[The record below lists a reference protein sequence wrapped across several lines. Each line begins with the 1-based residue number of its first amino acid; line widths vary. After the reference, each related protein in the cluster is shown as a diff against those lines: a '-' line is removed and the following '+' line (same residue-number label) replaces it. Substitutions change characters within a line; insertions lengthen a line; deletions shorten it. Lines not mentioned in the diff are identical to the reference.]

1 MKDNLKYNL
10 PTYSALISDESEGVF
25 VISLVDAPATETNWM
40 CFKEQENIQENVKFS
55 IVNEDEHI
63 LAGVVMVAD
72 KPIYRIAPDGTEFY
86 IVFSKDVIKRMAEK
100 MLDDNTFNNIDIQ
113 HDGNI
118 IPRDKVK
125 LVELFIAD
133 EAKGIK
139 PNYLDVPDGSL
150 LANYKIYDEQ
160 LWQMAK
166 SGALNGFSLEGVF
179 STLRLPEQNK
189 NTKNTKNNKHTKMS
203 KIKEMLKSILVQLG
217 EVNTDKGILTYDGN
231 LAPGVEVKNEDGSKP
246 ADGEY
251 KLEDGKVIVVKDGY
265 VDEVREIENETIK
278 EKPKGKEEKSAEM
291 AEEKPQEKPASE
303 MPEKKPEEKPNE
315 VEELK
320 KLVDEHAAL
329 LKELSDRLSALEELV
344 KELNETPAVEP
355 IEQEF
360 SKHFKSKNR
369 ACEYANALRK

>member
-1 MKDNLKYNL
+1 MKDNLKDNLKYNL

-40 CFKEQENIQENVKFS
+40 CFKEQENVKLNVKFS
-55 IVNEDEHI
+55 VVNEDEHI

-72 KPIYRIAPDGTEFY
+72 KPIYRIAPDGAEYY

-100 MLDDNTFNNIDIQ
+100 MLADNTFNNIDIQ

-189 NTKNTKNNKHTKMS
+189 NNNQNKNNKHTKMS

-217 EVNTDKGILTYDGN
+217 EVATDKGILTYDGN
-231 LAPGVEVKNEDGSKP
+231 LVPGVEVKNEDGSKP

-251 KLEDGKVIVVKDGY
+251 KVGEDKVIVLKDGC
-265 VDEVREIENETIK
+265 VDEIREMEEELAEEKPK
-278 EKPKGKEEKSAEM
+278 EKP
-291 AEEKPQEKPASE
+291 AEEKPQEKPANE
-303 MPEKKPEEKPNE
+303 MPQEKPEEKPNE

-329 LKELSDRLSALEELV
+329 LKDLGDRLKALEDLV

-360 SKHFKSKNR
+360 SKQIKHKNR

>member
-1 MKDNLKYNL
+1 MNQNI
-10 PTYSALISDESEGVF
+10 PTYSALISDDNEGIL

-40 CFKEQENIQENVKFS
+40 CFKEQENIKFS

-166 SGALNGFSLEGVF
+166 SGELNGFSLEGVF
-179 STLRLPEQNK
+179 TTVRYEQN
-189 NTKNTKNNKHTKMS
+189 KNNKHTKMS

-217 EVNTDKGILTYDGN
+217 EVNTDKGILTYDGD
-231 LAPGVEVKNEDGSKP
+231 LAVGVEVKNEDGSKP

-251 KLEDGKVIVVKDGY
+251 KLEDDKVIVVKDGL
-265 VDEVREIENETIK
+265 VDEIK
-278 EKPKGKEEKSAEM
+278 EVEVDVIEEM
-291 AEEKPQEKPASE
+291 AEEKPQEKPAD
-303 MPEKKPEEKPNE
+303 EKPQEKSADEKPNE

-320 KLVDEHAAL
+320 KLIDEHTSL
-329 LKELSDRLSALEELV
+329 LKELGDRLKTLEDLV

-355 IEQEF
+355 IEQEY
-360 SKHFKSKNR
+360 SKQTKSKNR

>member
-1 MKDNLKYNL
+1 MNQNI
-10 PTYSALISDESEGVF
+10 PTYSAIISDDNEGIL

-40 CFKEQENIQENVKFS
+40 CFKEQENIKFS

-100 MLDDNTFNNIDIQ
+100 MLSDNTFNNIDIQ

-118 IPRDKVK
+118 IPHDKVK

-166 SGALNGFSLEGVF
+166 SGELNGFSLEGVF
-179 STLRLPEQNK
+179 TTVRYEQN
-189 NTKNTKNNKHTKMS
+189 KNNKHTKMS

-217 EVNTDKGILTYDGN
+217 EVNTDKGILTYDGA
-231 LAPGVEVKNEDGSKP
+231 LAVGVEVKNEDGSKP

-251 KLEDGKVIVVKDGY
+251 KLEDDKVIVVKDGF
-265 VDEVREIENETIK
+265 VDEIK
-278 EKPKGKEEKSAEM
+278 EVEVDVIEEM
-291 AEEKPQEKPASE
+291 ADEKPQDNVEDKPQD
-303 MPEKKPEEKPNE
+303 KVEEKPNE

-320 KLVDEHAAL
+320 KLIDEHTSL
-329 LKELSDRLSALEELV
+329 LKELGDRLKTLEDLV

-355 IEQEF
+355 IEQEY

>member
-1 MKDNLKYNL
+1 MNKNI
-10 PTYSALISDESEGVF
+10 PTYSALISDDNEGIL

-40 CFKEQENIQENVKFS
+40 CFKEQDNIKFS

-118 IPRDKVK
+118 IPHDKVK

-166 SGALNGFSLEGVF
+166 SGELNGFSLEGVF
-179 STLRLPEQNK
+179 TTVRYEQN
-189 NTKNTKNNKHTKMS
+189 KNNKHTKMS

-217 EVNTDKGILTYDGN
+217 EVNTDKGILTYDGD
-231 LAPGVEVKNEDGSKP
+231 LAVGVEVKNEDGSKP

-251 KLEDGKVIVVKDGY
+251 KLEDDKVIVVKDGL
-265 VDEVREIENETIK
+265 VDEIK
-278 EKPKGKEEKSAEM
+278 EVEVDVIEEM
-291 AEEKPQEKPASE
+291 ADEKPQDNVEDKPQD
-303 MPEKKPEEKPNE
+303 KVEEKPNE

-320 KLVDEHAAL
+320 KLIDEHTSL
-329 LKELSDRLSALEELV
+329 LKELGDRLKTLEDLV

-360 SKHFKSKNR
+360 TKQCKSKNR
-369 ACEYANALRK
+369 ACEYANALRN

>member
-1 MKDNLKYNL
+1 MDKKL
-10 PTYSALISDESEGVF
+10 PTYNALISDDNEGIL

-40 CFKEQENIQENVKFS
+40 CFKEQENIKFS

-118 IPRDKVK
+118 IPHDKVK

-166 SGALNGFSLEGVF
+166 SGELNGFSLEGVF
-179 STLRLPEQNK
+179 TTVRYEQN
-189 NTKNTKNNKHTKMS
+189 KNNKHTKMS

-217 EVNTDKGILTYDGN
+217 EVNTDKGILTYDGD
-231 LAPGVEVKNEDGSKP
+231 LAVGVEVKNEDGSKP

-251 KLEDGKVIVVKDGY
+251 KLEDDKVIVVKDGF
-265 VDEVREIENETIK
+265 VDEIK
-278 EKPKGKEEKSAEM
+278 EVEVDVIEEM
-291 AEEKPQEKPASE
+291 ADEKPQDNVEDKPQD
-303 MPEKKPEEKPNE
+303 KVEEKPNE

-320 KLVDEHAAL
+320 KLIDEHTSL
-329 LKELSDRLSALEELV
+329 LKELGDRLKTLEDLV

-360 SKHFKSKNR
+360 TKQCKSKNR

>member
-1 MKDNLKYNL
+1 MNQNI
-10 PTYSALISDESEGVF
+10 PTYSALISDDNEGIL

-40 CFKEQENIQENVKFS
+40 CFKEQENIKFS

-100 MLDDNTFNNIDIQ
+100 MLSDNTFNNIDIQ

-118 IPRDKVK
+118 IPHDKVK

-179 STLRLPEQNK
+179 TTVRYEQN
-189 NTKNTKNNKHTKMS
+189 KNNKHTKMS

-217 EVNTDKGILTYDGN
+217 EVNTDKGILTYDGD
-231 LAPGVEVKNEDGSKP
+231 LAVGVEVKNEDGSKP

-251 KLEDGKVIVVKDGY
+251 KLEDNKVIVVKDGF
-265 VDEVREIENETIK
+265 VDEIK
-278 EKPKGKEEKSAEM
+278 EVEVDVIEEM
-291 AEEKPQEKPASE
+291 ADEKPQEKPAD
-303 MPEKKPEEKPNE
+303 EKPQEKPADEKPNE

-320 KLVDEHAAL
+320 KLIDEHTSL
-329 LKELSDRLSALEELV
+329 LKELGDRLKTLEDIV

-360 SKHFKSKNR
+360 TKQYKSKNR

>member
-1 MKDNLKYNL
+1 MNQNI
-10 PTYSALISDESEGVF
+10 PTYSAIISDDNEGIL

-40 CFKEQENIQENVKFS
+40 CFKEQENIKFS

-100 MLDDNTFNNIDIQ
+100 MLSDNTFNNIDIQ

-118 IPRDKVK
+118 IPHDKVK

-166 SGALNGFSLEGVF
+166 SGTLNGFSLEGVF
-179 STLRLPEQNK
+179 TTVRYEQN
-189 NTKNTKNNKHTKMS
+189 KNNKHTKMS

-217 EVNTDKGILTYDGN
+217 EVNTDKGILTYDGA
-231 LAPGVEVKNEDGSKP
+231 LAVGVEVKNEDGSKP

-251 KLEDGKVIVVKDGY
+251 KLEDDKVIVVKDGF
-265 VDEVREIENETIK
+265 VDEIK
-278 EKPKGKEEKSAEM
+278 EVEVDVIEEM
-291 AEEKPQEKPASE
+291 ADEKPQDNVEDKPQDNA
-303 MPEKKPEEKPNE
+303 EEKPNE

-320 KLVDEHAAL
+320 KLIDEHTSL
-329 LKELSDRLSALEELV
+329 LKELGDRLKTLEDLV

-360 SKHFKSKNR
+360 TKQCKSKNR
-369 ACEYANALRK
+369 ACEYANALRD

>member
-1 MKDNLKYNL
+1 MKGNL

-40 CFKEQENIQENVKFS
+40 CFKEQENVKFS
-55 IVNEDEHI
+55 VVNEDEHI

-72 KPIYRIAPDGTEFY
+72 KPIYRIAPDGAEYY

-100 MLDDNTFNNIDIQ
+100 MLADNTFNNIDIQ

-189 NTKNTKNNKHTKMS
+189 NTENTKNNKHTKMS

-217 EVNTDKGILTYDGN
+217 EVSTDKGILTYDGN

-265 VDEVREIENETIK
+265 VDEVREIEDEII
-278 EKPKGKEEKSAEM
+278 EEM
-291 AEEKPQEKPASE
+291 AEEKPQEKPAE
-303 MPEKKPEEKPNE
+303 EKPQEKPAEEKPNE

-329 LKELSDRLSALEELV
+329 LKELGDRLKALEDLV

-360 SKHFKSKNR
+360 SKQIKHKNR

>member
-1 MKDNLKYNL
+1 MNQNI
-10 PTYSALISDESEGVF
+10 PTYSAIISDDNEGIL

-40 CFKEQENIQENVKFS
+40 CFKEQENIKFS

-72 KPIYRIAPDGTEFY
+72 KPIYRIAPDGSEFY

-100 MLDDNTFNNIDIQ
+100 MLSDNTFNNIDIQ

-118 IPRDKVK
+118 IPHDKVK

-133 EAKGIK
+133 ETKGIK

-166 SGALNGFSLEGVF
+166 SGELNGFSLEGVF
-179 STLRLPEQNK
+179 TTVRYEQN
-189 NTKNTKNNKHTKMS
+189 KNNKHTKMS

-217 EVNTDKGILTYDGN
+217 EVNTDKGILTYDGA
-231 LAPGVEVKNEDGSKP
+231 LAVGVEVKNEDGSKP

-251 KLEDGKVIVVKDGY
+251 KLEDNKVIVVKDGF
-265 VDEVREIENETIK
+265 VDEIK
-278 EKPKGKEEKSAEM
+278 EVEVDVIEEM
-291 AEEKPQEKPASE
+291 ADEKPVEKPADEKPQEMPAD
-303 MPEKKPEEKPNE
+303 EKPNE

-320 KLVDEHAAL
+320 KLIDEHTSL
-329 LKELSDRLSALEELV
+329 LKELGDRLKTLEDLV

-355 IEQEF
+355 IEQEY
-360 SKHFKSKNR
+360 SKHTKSKNR

>member
-1 MKDNLKYNL
+1 MNQNI
-10 PTYSALISDESEGVF
+10 PTYSAIISDDNEGIL

-40 CFKEQENIQENVKFS
+40 CFKEQENIKFS

-166 SGALNGFSLEGVF
+166 SGELNGFSLEGVF
-179 STLRLPEQNK
+179 TTVRYEQN
-189 NTKNTKNNKHTKMS
+189 KNNKHTKMS

-217 EVNTDKGILTYDGN
+217 EVTTDKGILTYDGN
-231 LAPGVEVKNEDGSKP
+231 LAVGVEVKNEDGSKP

-251 KLEDGKVIVVKDGY
+251 KLEDDKVIVVKDGF
-265 VDEVREIENETIK
+265 VDEIKEIEDDVIE
-278 EKPKGKEEKSAEM
+278 EM
-291 AEEKPQEKPASE
+291 ADEKPQDNVEDKPQD
-303 MPEKKPEEKPNE
+303 KVEEKPNE

-320 KLVDEHAAL
+320 KLIDEHTSL
-329 LKELSDRLSALEELV
+329 LKELGDRLKTLEDLV

-360 SKHFKSKNR
+360 TKQRKSENR
-369 ACEYANALRK
+369 ACEYANALRN

>member
-1 MKDNLKYNL
+1 MKDKLPIYN
-10 PTYSALISDESEGVF
+10 ALISDDNEGIF

-40 CFKEQENIQENVKFS
+40 CFKEQENIKFS

-72 KPIYRIAPDGTEFY
+72 KPIYRIAPDGTEYY

-150 LANYKIYDEQ
+150 LANYKIYDDE
-160 LWQMAK
+160 LWNMAK
-166 SGALNGFSLEGVF
+166 SGVLNGFSLEGVF
-179 STLRLPEQNK
+179 STIRYEHNK
-189 NTKNTKNNKHTKMS
+189 NIKNTKMS
-203 KIKEMLKSILVQLG
+203 KIKEMIKSILVQLG
-217 EVNTDKGILTYDGN
+217 EVVTDKGILTYDGE
-231 LAPGVEVKNEDGSKP
+231 LTTGVEVKNEDGSMP
-246 ADGEY
+246 DDGEY
-251 KLEDGKVIVVKDGY
+251 KVEDNKFIVIKDGY
-265 VDEVREIENETIK
+265 VDEIK
-278 EKPKGKEEKSAEM
+278 EVEEEMVEEKP
-291 AEEKPQEKPASE
+291 EEKPQEKPD
-303 MPEKKPEEKPNE
+303 EKPQEKPNE

-320 KLVDEHAAL
+320 KLVDEHASL
-329 LKELSDRLSALEELV
+329 LTELSDRIKALEDLV
-344 KELNETPAVEP
+344 KELNETTAVEP
-355 IEQEF
+355 IEQEY
-360 SKHFKSKNR
+360 SKQTKSKNR

>member
-1 MKDNLKYNL
+1 MNQNI
-10 PTYSALISDESEGVF
+10 PTYSAIISDDNEGIL

-40 CFKEQENIQENVKFS
+40 CFKEQENIKFS

-166 SGALNGFSLEGVF
+166 SGELNGFSLEGVF
-179 STLRLPEQNK
+179 TTVRYEQN
-189 NTKNTKNNKHTKMS
+189 KNNKHTKMS

-217 EVNTDKGILTYDGN
+217 EVNTDKGILTYDGD
-231 LAPGVEVKNEDGSKP
+231 LAVGVEVKNEDGSKP

-251 KLEDGKVIVVKDGY
+251 KLEDDKVIVVKDGL
-265 VDEVREIENETIK
+265 VDEIK
-278 EKPKGKEEKSAEM
+278 EVEVDVIEEM
-291 AEEKPQEKPASE
+291 ADEKPQEKPVD
-303 MPEKKPEEKPNE
+303 EKPQDEGDAKPNE

-320 KLVDEHAAL
+320 KLIDEHTSL
-329 LKELSDRLSALEELV
+329 LKELGDRLKALEDLV

-360 SKHFKSKNR
+360 TKQCKSKNR
-369 ACEYANALRK
+369 ACEYANALRN

>member
-1 MKDNLKYNL
+1 MNQNI
-10 PTYSALISDESEGVF
+10 PTYSALISDDNEGIL

-40 CFKEQENIQENVKFS
+40 CFKEQENIKFS

-118 IPRDKVK
+118 IPHDKVK

-166 SGALNGFSLEGVF
+166 SGELNGFSLEGVF
-179 STLRLPEQNK
+179 TTVRYEQN
-189 NTKNTKNNKHTKMS
+189 KNNKHTKMS

-217 EVNTDKGILTYDGN
+217 EVTTDKGILTYDGD
-231 LAPGVEVKNEDGSKP
+231 LAVGVEVKNEDGSKP

-251 KLEDGKVIVVKDGY
+251 KLEDNKVIVVKDGF
-265 VDEVREIENETIK
+265 VDEIK
-278 EKPKGKEEKSAEM
+278 EVEVDVIEEM
-291 AEEKPQEKPASE
+291 ADEKPQEKPAD
-303 MPEKKPEEKPNE
+303 EKPKDEGDAKPNE

-320 KLVDEHAAL
+320 KLIDEHTSL
-329 LKELSDRLSALEELV
+329 LKELGDRLKTLEDLV

-360 SKHFKSKNR
+360 TKQYKSENR

>member
-1 MKDNLKYNL
+1 MKDKLPIYN
-10 PTYSALISDESEGVF
+10 ALISDDNEGIF

-40 CFKEQENIQENVKFS
+40 CFKEQENIKFS

-72 KPIYRIAPDGTEFY
+72 KPIYRIAPDGAEYY

-150 LANYKIYDEQ
+150 LANYKIYDDE
-160 LWQMAK
+160 LWNMAK
-166 SGALNGFSLEGVF
+166 SGVLNGFSLEGVF
-179 STLRLPEQNK
+179 STIRYKHNK
-189 NTKNTKNNKHTKMS
+189 NIKHNKMS

-217 EVNTDKGILTYDGN
+217 EVNTDKGILTYDGD
-231 LAPGVEVKNEDGSKP
+231 LAKGVEVKNEDGSKP

-251 KLEDGKVIVVKDGY
+251 KLDDDKIIVVKDGY
-265 VDEVREIENETIK
+265 VEEIK
-278 EKPKGKEEKSAEM
+278 EVEEEM
-291 AEEKPQEKPASE
+291 AEEKPEDKKAADKKADEKPQEKPAD
-303 MPEKKPEEKPNE
+303 EKPKEEGDPKPNE

-329 LKELSDRLSALEELV
+329 LAELSDRLKALEDLV

-355 IEQEF
+355 IEQEY
-360 SKHFKSKNR
+360 SKQTKSKNR
-369 ACEYANALRK
+369 ACEYANALRKEDA

>member
-1 MKDNLKYNL
+1 MNQNI
-10 PTYSALISDESEGVF
+10 PTYSAIISDDNEGIL

-40 CFKEQENIQENVKFS
+40 CFKEQENIKFS

-118 IPRDKVK
+118 IPHDKVK

-166 SGALNGFSLEGVF
+166 SGELNGFSLEGVF
-179 STLRLPEQNK
+179 TTVRYEQN
-189 NTKNTKNNKHTKMS
+189 KNNKHTKMS

-217 EVNTDKGILTYDGN
+217 EVNTDKGILTYDGD
-231 LAPGVEVKNEDGSKP
+231 LAVGVEVKNEDGSKP

-251 KLEDGKVIVVKDGY
+251 KLEDDKVIVVKDGF
-265 VDEVREIENETIK
+265 VDEIK
-278 EKPKGKEEKSAEM
+278 EVEVDVIEEM
-291 AEEKPQEKPASE
+291 ADEKPQEKPAD
-303 MPEKKPEEKPNE
+303 EKPQEKPADEKPNE

-320 KLVDEHAAL
+320 KLIDEHTSL
-329 LKELSDRLSALEELV
+329 LKELGDRLKALEDLV

-355 IEQEF
+355 IEQEY
-360 SKHFKSKNR
+360 SKQTKSKNR
-369 ACEYANALRK
+369 ACEYANALRN

>member
-1 MKDNLKYNL
+1 MNKNI
-10 PTYSALISDESEGVF
+10 PTYSALISDDNEGIL

-40 CFKEQENIQENVKFS
+40 CFKEQENIKFS

-100 MLDDNTFNNIDIQ
+100 MLSDNTFNNIDIQ

-118 IPRDKVK
+118 IPHDKVK

-166 SGALNGFSLEGVF
+166 SGTLNGFSLEGVF
-179 STLRLPEQNK
+179 TTVRYEQN
-189 NTKNTKNNKHTKMS
+189 KNNKHTKMS

-217 EVNTDKGILTYDGN
+217 EVNTDKGILTYDGD
-231 LAPGVEVKNEDGSKP
+231 LAVGVEVKNEDGSKP
-246 ADGEY
+246 ANGEY
-251 KLEDGKVIVVKDGY
+251 KLEDDKVIVVKDGF
-265 VDEVREIENETIK
+265 VDEIK
-278 EKPKGKEEKSAEM
+278 EVENDVIEEM
-291 AEEKPQEKPASE
+291 ADEKPQDKVDEKPQD
-303 MPEKKPEEKPNE
+303 KVEEKPNE

-320 KLVDEHAAL
+320 KLIDEHTSL
-329 LKELSDRLSALEELV
+329 LKELGDRLKTLEDLV

-360 SKHFKSKNR
+360 TKQCKSKNR

>member
-1 MKDNLKYNL
+1 MKDNL
-10 PTYSALISDESEGVF
+10 PTYNALISDDNEGIF

-40 CFKEQENIQENVKFS
+40 CFKEQENIKFS

-72 KPIYRIAPDGTEFY
+72 KPIYRIAPDGTEYY

-150 LANYKIYDEQ
+150 LANYKIYDDE
-160 LWQMAK
+160 LWNMAK
-166 SGALNGFSLEGVF
+166 SGVLNGFSLEGVF
-179 STLRLPEQNK
+179 STIRYKHNK
-189 NTKNTKNNKHTKMS
+189 NIKHNKMS

-217 EVNTDKGILTYDGN
+217 EVTTDKGILTYDGD

-251 KLEDGKVIVVKDGY
+251 KLEDGKIIVVKDGF
-265 VDEVREIENETIK
+265 VDEVK
-278 EKPKGKEEKSAEM
+278 EAEEKSKKEDKPKGKEEKPAEM
-291 AEEKPQEKPASE
+291 ADEKTEEKPADEKPQEEADP
-303 MPEKKPEEKPNE
+303 KPNE

-329 LKELSDRLSALEELV
+329 LKELGDRLKALEDLV

-360 SKHFKSKNR
+360 TKHFKSKNR

>member
-1 MKDNLKYNL
+1 MNQNI
-10 PTYSALISDESEGVF
+10 PTYSALISDDNEGIL

-40 CFKEQENIQENVKFS
+40 CFKEQENIKFS

-72 KPIYRIAPDGTEFY
+72 KPIYRIAPDGSEFY

-100 MLDDNTFNNIDIQ
+100 MLSDNTFNNIDIQ

-118 IPRDKVK
+118 IPHDKVK

-166 SGALNGFSLEGVF
+166 SGELNGFSLEGVF
-179 STLRLPEQNK
+179 TTVRYEQN
-189 NTKNTKNNKHTKMS
+189 KNNKHTKMS

-217 EVNTDKGILTYDGN
+217 EVNTDKGILTYDGA
-231 LAPGVEVKNEDGSKP
+231 LAVGVEVKNEDGSKP

-251 KLEDGKVIVVKDGY
+251 KLEDDKVIVVKDGF
-265 VDEVREIENETIK
+265 VDEIK
-278 EKPKGKEEKSAEM
+278 EVEVDVIEEM
-291 AEEKPQEKPASE
+291 ADEKPQDNVEDKPQD
-303 MPEKKPEEKPNE
+303 KVEEKPNE

-320 KLVDEHAAL
+320 KLIDEHTSL
-329 LKELSDRLSALEELV
+329 LKELGDRLKALEDLV

-360 SKHFKSKNR
+360 TKQRKSENR

>member
-1 MKDNLKYNL
+1 MNQNI
-10 PTYSALISDESEGVF
+10 PTYSAIISDDNEGIL

-40 CFKEQENIQENVKFS
+40 CFKEQENIKFS

-118 IPRDKVK
+118 IPHDKVK

-166 SGALNGFSLEGVF
+166 SGELNGFSLEGVF
-179 STLRLPEQNK
+179 TTVRYEQN
-189 NTKNTKNNKHTKMS
+189 KNNKHTKMS

-217 EVNTDKGILTYDGN
+217 EVNTDKGILTYDGD
-231 LAPGVEVKNEDGSKP
+231 LAVGVEVKNEDGSKP

-251 KLEDGKVIVVKDGY
+251 KLEDDKVIVVKDGF
-265 VDEVREIENETIK
+265 VDEIK
-278 EKPKGKEEKSAEM
+278 EVEVDVIEEM
-291 AEEKPQEKPASE
+291 AEEKPVEKPADEKPQEKPAD
-303 MPEKKPEEKPNE
+303 EKPNE

-320 KLVDEHAAL
+320 KLIDEHTSL
-329 LKELSDRLSALEELV
+329 LKELGDRLKALEDLV

-360 SKHFKSKNR
+360 TKQCKSTNR
-369 ACEYANALRK
+369 ACEYANALRN

>member
-1 MKDNLKYNL
+1 MNQNI
-10 PTYSALISDESEGVF
+10 PTYSAIISDDNEGIL

-40 CFKEQENIQENVKFS
+40 CFKEQENIKFS

-118 IPRDKVK
+118 IPHDKVK

-166 SGALNGFSLEGVF
+166 SGELNGFSLEGVF
-179 STLRLPEQNK
+179 TTVRYEQN
-189 NTKNTKNNKHTKMS
+189 KNNKHTKMS

-231 LAPGVEVKNEDGSKP
+231 LAVGVEVKNEDGSKP

-251 KLEDGKVIVVKDGY
+251 KLEDDKVIVVKDGL
-265 VDEVREIENETIK
+265 VDEIK
-278 EKPKGKEEKSAEM
+278 EVEDDVIEEM
-291 AEEKPQEKPASE
+291 ADEKPQDKVEDKPQD
-303 MPEKKPEEKPNE
+303 KVEEKPNE

-320 KLVDEHAAL
+320 KLIDEHTSL
-329 LKELSDRLSALEELV
+329 LKELGDRLKTLEDLV

-360 SKHFKSKNR
+360 TKQSKSKNR
-369 ACEYANALRK
+369 ACEYANALRN

>member
-1 MKDNLKYNL
+1 MNQNIQ
-10 PTYSALISDESEGVF
+10 TYSALISDDNEGIL

-40 CFKEQENIQENVKFS
+40 CFKEQENIKFS

-118 IPRDKVK
+118 IPHDKVK

-166 SGALNGFSLEGVF
+166 SGELNGFSLEGVF
-179 STLRLPEQNK
+179 TTVRYEQNK
-189 NTKNTKNNKHTKMS
+189 NNKNTKMS

-231 LAPGVEVKNEDGSKP
+231 LAVGVEVKNEDGSKP

-251 KLEDGKVIVVKDGY
+251 KLEDDKVIVVKDGL
-265 VDEVREIENETIK
+265 VDEIK
-278 EKPKGKEEKSAEM
+278 EVEDDVIEEM
-291 AEEKPQEKPASE
+291 ADEKPQDKVEDKPQD
-303 MPEKKPEEKPNE
+303 KVEEKPNE

-320 KLVDEHAAL
+320 KLIDEHTSL
-329 LKELSDRLSALEELV
+329 LKELGDRLKALEDLV

-360 SKHFKSKNR
+360 TKQCKSKNR
-369 ACEYANALRK
+369 ACEYANALRN

>member
-1 MKDNLKYNL
+1 MKDKLPIYN
-10 PTYSALISDESEGVF
+10 ALISDENEGIF

-40 CFKEQENIQENVKFS
+40 CFKEQENVKFS

-72 KPIYRIAPDGTEFY
+72 KPIYRIAPDGTEYY

-133 EAKGIK
+133 ESKGIK

-150 LANYKIYDEQ
+150 LANYKIYDDE
-160 LWQMAK
+160 LWNMAK
-166 SGALNGFSLEGVF
+166 SGVLNGFSLEGVF
-179 STLRLPEQNK
+179 STIRYEHNK
-189 NTKNTKNNKHTKMS
+189 NIKHTKMS
-203 KIKEMLKSILVQLG
+203 KIKEMIKSILVQLG
-217 EVNTDKGILTYDGN
+217 VVVTDKGVLTYDGE
-231 LAPGVEVKNEDGSKP
+231 LVTGIEVKNEDGSMP
-246 ADGEY
+246 DDGEY
-251 KLEDGKVIVVKDGY
+251 KVEADKVIVVKDGR
-265 VDEVREIENETIK
+265 VEEIREIE
-278 EKPKGKEEKSAEM
+278 EEL
-291 AEEKPQEKPASE
+291 AEEKPTEMPQEKPADE
-303 MPEKKPEEKPNE
+303 MPQEKPAEEKPNE

-329 LKELSDRLSALEELV
+329 LTELSDRIKALEDLV
-344 KELNETPAVEP
+344 KELNETPAVKP
-355 IEQEF
+355 IEQEY
-360 SKHFKSKNR
+360 SKQTKSKNR

>member
-1 MKDNLKYNL
+1 MNQNI
-10 PTYSALISDESEGVF
+10 PTYSAIISDDNEGIL

-40 CFKEQENIQENVKFS
+40 CFKEQENIKFS

-100 MLDDNTFNNIDIQ
+100 MLSDNTFNNIDIQ

-118 IPRDKVK
+118 IPHDKVK

-166 SGALNGFSLEGVF
+166 SGELNGFSLEGVF
-179 STLRLPEQNK
+179 TTVRYEQN
-189 NTKNTKNNKHTKMS
+189 KNNKHTKMS

-217 EVNTDKGILTYDGN
+217 EVNTDKGILTYDGA
-231 LAPGVEVKNEDGSKP
+231 LAVGVEVKNEDGSKP

-251 KLEDGKVIVVKDGY
+251 KLEDDKVIVVKDGF
-265 VDEVREIENETIK
+265 VDEIK
-278 EKPKGKEEKSAEM
+278 EVEVDVIEEM
-291 AEEKPQEKPASE
+291 ADEKPQDNVEDKPQD
-303 MPEKKPEEKPNE
+303 KVEEKPNE

-320 KLVDEHAAL
+320 KLIDEHTSL
-329 LKELSDRLSALEELV
+329 LKELGDRLKALEDLV

-360 SKHFKSKNR
+360 TKQRKSENR

>member
-1 MKDNLKYNL
+1 MNQNI
-10 PTYSALISDESEGVF
+10 PTYSALISDDNEGIL

-40 CFKEQENIQENVKFS
+40 CFKEQENIKFS

-100 MLDDNTFNNIDIQ
+100 MLSDNTFNNIDIQ

-118 IPRDKVK
+118 IPHDKVK

-166 SGALNGFSLEGVF
+166 SGELNGFSLEGVF
-179 STLRLPEQNK
+179 TTVRYEQN
-189 NTKNTKNNKHTKMS
+189 KNNKHTKMS

-217 EVNTDKGILTYDGN
+217 EVNTDKGILTYDGA
-231 LAPGVEVKNEDGSKP
+231 LAVGVEVKNEDGSKP

-251 KLEDGKVIVVKDGY
+251 KLEDNKVIVVKDGF
-265 VDEVREIENETIK
+265 VDEIK
-278 EKPKGKEEKSAEM
+278 EVEVDVIEEM
-291 AEEKPQEKPASE
+291 ADEKPQDNVEDKPQD
-303 MPEKKPEEKPNE
+303 KVEEKPNE

-320 KLVDEHAAL
+320 KLIDEHTSL
-329 LKELSDRLSALEELV
+329 LKELGDRLKTLEDLV

-360 SKHFKSKNR
+360 TKQCKSKNR

>member
-1 MKDNLKYNL
+1 MEYSL

-40 CFKEQENIQENVKFS
+40 CFKEQENVKFS

-100 MLDDNTFNNIDIQ
+100 MLDENTFNNIDIQ

-179 STLRLPEQNK
+179 STIRYEQNK
-189 NTKNTKNNKHTKMS
+189 NSKNNKHTKMS

-217 EVNTDKGILTYDGN
+217 EVCTDKGILTYDGN

-251 KLEDGKVIVVKDGY
+251 KLEDNKVIVVKDGL
-265 VDEVREIENETIK
+265 VEEIKEIEGEIIE
-278 EKPKGKEEKSAEM
+278 EKPKGKEEKSAKM
-291 AEEKPQEKPASE
+291 AEEKPQEKPANE
-303 MPEKKPEEKPNE
+303 MPEEKPEEKPNE

-320 KLVDEHAAL
+320 KLVDEHAEL
-329 LKELSDRLSALEELV
+329 LKALDDRLKALEDLV

-360 SKHFKSKNR
+360 SKQIKLKNR

>member
-1 MKDNLKYNL
+1 MNQNI
-10 PTYSALISDESEGVF
+10 PTYSAIISDDNEGIL

-40 CFKEQENIQENVKFS
+40 CFKEQENIKFS

-72 KPIYRIAPDGTEFY
+72 KPIYRIAPDGSEFY

-100 MLDDNTFNNIDIQ
+100 MLSDNTFNNIDIQ

-118 IPRDKVK
+118 IPHDKVK

-166 SGALNGFSLEGVF
+166 SGELNGFSLEGVF
-179 STLRLPEQNK
+179 TTVRYEQN
-189 NTKNTKNNKHTKMS
+189 KNNKHTKMS

-217 EVNTDKGILTYDGN
+217 EVNTDKGILTYDGA
-231 LAPGVEVKNEDGSKP
+231 LAVGVEVKNEDGSKP

-251 KLEDGKVIVVKDGY
+251 KLEDDKVIVVKDGF
-265 VDEVREIENETIK
+265 VDEIK
-278 EKPKGKEEKSAEM
+278 EVEVDVIEEM
-291 AEEKPQEKPASE
+291 ADEKPQEKPAD
-303 MPEKKPEEKPNE
+303 EKPKDEAEAKPNE

-320 KLVDEHAAL
+320 KLIDEHTSL
-329 LKELSDRLSALEELV
+329 LKELGDRLKTLEDLV

-360 SKHFKSKNR
+360 TKQCKSKNR

>member
-1 MKDNLKYNL
+1 MKDNL
-10 PTYSALISDESEGVF
+10 PTYNALISDENEGIL

-40 CFKEQENIQENVKFS
+40 CFKEQENIKFS

-72 KPIYRIAPDGTEFY
+72 KPIYRIAPDGSEFY

-100 MLDDNTFNNIDIQ
+100 MLSDNTFNNIDIQ

-118 IPRDKVK
+118 IPHDNVK

-133 EAKGIK
+133 ETKGIK

-166 SGALNGFSLEGVF
+166 SGELNGFSLEGVF
-179 STLRLPEQNK
+179 TTVRYEQN
-189 NTKNTKNNKHTKMS
+189 KNNKHTKMS

-217 EVNTDKGILTYDGN
+217 EVNTDKGILTYDGA
-231 LAPGVEVKNEDGSKP
+231 LAVGVEVKNEDGSKP

-251 KLEDGKVIVVKDGY
+251 KLEDDKVIVVKDGL
-265 VDEVREIENETIK
+265 VDEIK
-278 EKPKGKEEKSAEM
+278 EVEVDVIEEM
-291 AEEKPQEKPASE
+291 ADEKPQDNVEDKPQD
-303 MPEKKPEEKPNE
+303 KVEEKPNE

-320 KLVDEHAAL
+320 KLIDEHASL
-329 LKELSDRLSALEELV
+329 LKELGDRLKTLEDLV

-360 SKHFKSKNR
+360 TKQCKSKNR

>member
-1 MKDNLKYNL
+1 MNQNI
-10 PTYSALISDESEGVF
+10 PTYSALISDDNEGIL

-40 CFKEQENIQENVKFS
+40 CFKEQDNIKFS

-118 IPRDKVK
+118 IPHDKVK

-179 STLRLPEQNK
+179 TTVRYEQN
-189 NTKNTKNNKHTKMS
+189 KNNKHTKMS

-217 EVNTDKGILTYDGN
+217 EVNTDKGILTYDGD
-231 LAPGVEVKNEDGSKP
+231 LAVGVEVKNEDGSKP

-251 KLEDGKVIVVKDGY
+251 KLEDDKVIVVKDGF
-265 VDEVREIENETIK
+265 VDEIK
-278 EKPKGKEEKSAEM
+278 EVEVDVIEEM
-291 AEEKPQEKPASE
+291 ADEKPQEKPAD
-303 MPEKKPEEKPNE
+303 EKPKEEGDAKPNE

-320 KLVDEHAAL
+320 KLIDEHTSL
-329 LKELSDRLSALEELV
+329 LKELGDRLKALEDLV

-360 SKHFKSKNR
+360 TKQYKSENR

>member
-1 MKDNLKYNL
+1 MNQNI
-10 PTYSALISDESEGVF
+10 PTYSAIISDDNEGIL

-40 CFKEQENIQENVKFS
+40 CFKEQENIKFS

-100 MLDDNTFNNIDIQ
+100 MLSDNTFNNIDIQ

-118 IPRDKVK
+118 IPHDKVK

-166 SGALNGFSLEGVF
+166 SGTLNGFSLEGVF
-179 STLRLPEQNK
+179 TTVRYEQN
-189 NTKNTKNNKHTKMS
+189 KNNKHTKMS

-217 EVNTDKGILTYDGN
+217 EVNTDKGILTYDGA
-231 LAPGVEVKNEDGSKP
+231 LAVGVEVKNEDGSKP

-251 KLEDGKVIVVKDGY
+251 KLEDDKVIVVKDGF
-265 VDEVREIENETIK
+265 VDEIK
-278 EKPKGKEEKSAEM
+278 EVEVDVIEEM
-291 AEEKPQEKPASE
+291 ADEKPQDNVEDKPQD
-303 MPEKKPEEKPNE
+303 KVEEKPNE

-320 KLVDEHAAL
+320 KLIDEHTSL
-329 LKELSDRLSALEELV
+329 LKELGDRLKTLEDLV

-360 SKHFKSKNR
+360 TKQRKSENR

>member
-1 MKDNLKYNL
+1 MNQNI
-10 PTYSALISDESEGVF
+10 PTYSAIISDDNEGIL

-40 CFKEQENIQENVKFS
+40 CFKEQENIKFS

-100 MLDDNTFNNIDIQ
+100 MLSDNTFNNIDIQ

-118 IPRDKVK
+118 IPHDKVK

-166 SGALNGFSLEGVF
+166 SGELNGFSLEGVF
-179 STLRLPEQNK
+179 TTVRYEQN
-189 NTKNTKNNKHTKMS
+189 KNNKHTKMS

-217 EVNTDKGILTYDGN
+217 EVNTDKGILTYDGA
-231 LAPGVEVKNEDGSKP
+231 LAVGVEVKNEDGSKP

-251 KLEDGKVIVVKDGY
+251 KLEDDKVIVVKDGF
-265 VDEVREIENETIK
+265 VDEIK
-278 EKPKGKEEKSAEM
+278 EVEVDVIEEM
-291 AEEKPQEKPASE
+291 ADEKPQDNVEDKPQDNA
-303 MPEKKPEEKPNE
+303 EEKPNE

-320 KLVDEHAAL
+320 KLIDEHTSL
-329 LKELSDRLSALEELV
+329 LKELGDRLKALEDLV

-355 IEQEF
+355 IEQEY
-360 SKHFKSKNR
+360 SKQTKSKNR

>member
-1 MKDNLKYNL
+1 MKDNI
-10 PTYSALISDESEGVF
+10 PTYNALISDDNEGIF

-40 CFKEQENIQENVKFS
+40 CFKEQENIKFS

-72 KPIYRIAPDGTEFY
+72 KPIYRIAPDGTEYY

-133 EAKGIK
+133 ETKGIK

-150 LANYKIYDEQ
+150 LANYKIYDDE
-160 LWQMAK
+160 LWNMAK
-166 SGALNGFSLEGVF
+166 SGVLNGFSLEGVF
-179 STLRLPEQNK
+179 STIRYKHNK
-189 NTKNTKNNKHTKMS
+189 NIKHNKMS

-217 EVNTDKGILTYDGN
+217 EVNTDKGILTYDGD
-231 LAPGVEVKNEDGSKP
+231 LAKGVEVKNEDGSKP

-251 KLEDGKVIVVKDGY
+251 KLDDNKIIVVKDGY
-265 VDEVREIENETIK
+265 VEEIK
-278 EKPKGKEEKSAEM
+278 EVEEEM
-291 AEEKPQEKPASE
+291 AEEKPEDKKAADKKAADKKAAEKPQEKPADG
-303 MPEKKPEEKPNE
+303 KPQEDADPKPNE

-329 LKELSDRLSALEELV
+329 LAELSDRLKALEDLV

-355 IEQEF
+355 IEQEY

>member
-1 MKDNLKYNL
+1 MNQNI
-10 PTYSALISDESEGVF
+10 PTYSALISDDNEGIL

-40 CFKEQENIQENVKFS
+40 CFKEQENIKFS

-100 MLDDNTFNNIDIQ
+100 MLSDNTFNNIDIQ

-118 IPRDKVK
+118 IPHDKVK

-179 STLRLPEQNK
+179 TTVRYEQN
-189 NTKNTKNNKHTKMS
+189 KNNKHTKMS

-217 EVNTDKGILTYDGN
+217 EVNTDKGILTYDGD
-231 LAPGVEVKNEDGSKP
+231 LAVGVEVKNEDGSKP

-251 KLEDGKVIVVKDGY
+251 KLEDDKVIVVKDGF
-265 VDEVREIENETIK
+265 VDEIK
-278 EKPKGKEEKSAEM
+278 EVEVDVIEEM
-291 AEEKPQEKPASE
+291 ADEKPQEKPAD
-303 MPEKKPEEKPNE
+303 EKPQEKPADEKPNE

-320 KLVDEHAAL
+320 KLIDEHTSL
-329 LKELSDRLSALEELV
+329 LKELGDRLKTLEDLV

-360 SKHFKSKNR
+360 TKQCKSKNR
-369 ACEYANALRK
+369 ACEYANALRN

>member
-1 MKDNLKYNL
+1 MKDNI
-10 PTYSALISDESEGVF
+10 PTYNALISDDNEGIF

-40 CFKEQENIQENVKFS
+40 CFKEQENIKFS

-72 KPIYRIAPDGTEFY
+72 KPIYRIAPDGTEYY

-150 LANYKIYDEQ
+150 LANYKIYDDE
-160 LWQMAK
+160 LWNMAK
-166 SGALNGFSLEGVF
+166 SGVLNGFSLEGVF
-179 STLRLPEQNK
+179 STIRYKHNK
-189 NTKNTKNNKHTKMS
+189 NIKHNKMS

-217 EVNTDKGILTYDGN
+217 EVNTDKGILTYDGD
-231 LAPGVEVKNEDGSKP
+231 LAKGVEVKNEDGSKP

-251 KLEDGKVIVVKDGY
+251 KLEDDKIIVVKDGY
-265 VDEVREIENETIK
+265 VEEIK
-278 EKPKGKEEKSAEM
+278 EVEEEM
-291 AEEKPQEKPASE
+291 AEEKPEDKKADKKPQEKPAD
-303 MPEKKPEEKPNE
+303 KKPQEKPADEKPKDEGEAKPNE

-320 KLVDEHAAL
+320 KLVDEHAEL
-329 LKELSDRLSALEELV
+329 LKALDDRLKALEELV

-360 SKHFKSKNR
+360 TKHFKSKNR

>member
-25 VISLVDAPATETNWM
+25 VISLVDAPATEMNWM
-40 CFKEQENIQENVKFS
+40 CFKEQENVKFS

-166 SGALNGFSLEGVF
+166 SGTLNGFSLEGVF

-189 NTKNTKNNKHTKMS
+189 NGKNTKNNKHTKMS

-217 EVNTDKGILTYDGN
+217 EVCTDKGILTYDGN

-251 KLEDGKVIVVKDGY
+251 KLEDNKVIVVKDGL
-265 VDEVREIENETIK
+265 VEEIKEIENEIIE

-291 AEEKPQEKPASE
+291 AEEKPQEKPANE
-303 MPEKKPEEKPNE
+303 MPEKRPEEKSSE

-320 KLVDEHAAL
+320 KLVDEQAAL

-360 SKHFKSKNR
+360 SKQIKHKNR

>member
-1 MKDNLKYNL
+1 MNQNI
-10 PTYSALISDESEGVF
+10 PTYSAIISDDNEGIL

-40 CFKEQENIQENVKFS
+40 CFKEQENIKFS

-118 IPRDKVK
+118 IPHDKVK

-166 SGALNGFSLEGVF
+166 SGELNGFSLEGVF
-179 STLRLPEQNK
+179 TTVRYEQN
-189 NTKNTKNNKHTKMS
+189 KNNKHTKMS

-217 EVNTDKGILTYDGN
+217 EVTTDKGILTYDGD
-231 LAPGVEVKNEDGSKP
+231 LAVGVEVKNEDGSKP

-251 KLEDGKVIVVKDGY
+251 KLEDNKVIVVKDGF
-265 VDEVREIENETIK
+265 VDEIK
-278 EKPKGKEEKSAEM
+278 EAEVDVIEEM
-291 AEEKPQEKPASE
+291 ADEKPQEKPAD
-303 MPEKKPEEKPNE
+303 EKPQDEGDAKPNE

-320 KLVDEHAAL
+320 KLIDEHTSL
-329 LKELSDRLSALEELV
+329 LKELGDRLKTLEDLV

-360 SKHFKSKNR
+360 TKQHKSENR

>member
-1 MKDNLKYNL
+1 MKGNLKYNL

-40 CFKEQENIQENVKFS
+40 CFKEQENVKENVQENVKFS

-72 KPIYRIAPDGTEFY
+72 KPIYRIAPDGAEYY

-100 MLDDNTFNNIDIQ
+100 MLADNTFNNIDIQ

-166 SGALNGFSLEGVF
+166 SGTLNGFSLEGVF

-189 NTKNTKNNKHTKMS
+189 NTKNTKKNKHTKMS

-217 EVNTDKGILTYDGN
+217 EVATDKGILTYDGN
-231 LAPGVEVKNEDGSKP
+231 LVPGVEVKNEDGSKP

-251 KLEDGKVIVVKDGY
+251 KVGEDKVIVLKDGC
-265 VDEVREIENETIK
+265 VDEIREMEEELAE
-278 EKPKGKEEKSAEM
+278 EKP
-291 AEEKPQEKPASE
+291 AEEKPQEKPANE
-303 MPEKKPEEKPNE
+303 MPEEKPEEKPNE

-329 LKELSDRLSALEELV
+329 LKDLGDRLKALEELV

-360 SKHFKSKNR
+360 SKQIKHKNR

>member
-1 MKDNLKYNL
+1 MKDSL

-40 CFKEQENIQENVKFS
+40 CFKEQENVKFS
-55 IVNEDEHI
+55 VVNEDEHI

-72 KPIYRIAPDGTEFY
+72 KPIYRIAPDGAEYY

-189 NTKNTKNNKHTKMS
+189 NTKKNKHTKMS

-217 EVNTDKGILTYDGN
+217 EVNTDKGILTYDGD

-251 KLEDGKVIVVKDGY
+251 KLEDGKVIVVKDGR
-265 VDEVREIENETIK
+265 VDEVKEAEKMPEGK
-278 EKPKGKEEKSAEM
+278 DEKPKGEDKKPAEM
-291 AEEKPQEKPASE
+291 AEEKPQEPSNEKPQE
-303 MPEKKPEEKPNE
+303 KPEEKPNE

-329 LKELSDRLSALEELV
+329 LKDLGDRLKALEDLV

-360 SKHFKSKNR
+360 SKQIKHKNR